1 MAVKSITQRWILNS
15 LSIILAII
23 LLAAA
28 AFSFSIYN
36 LYYSAARTAL
46 TSRANI
52 ASGILLRVLDY
63 NSLDFNA

>member
-28 AFSFSIYN
+28 ALSISIYN
-36 LYYSAARTAL
+36 LY
-46 TSRANI
+46 
-52 ASGILLRVLDY
+52 
-63 NSLDFNA
+63 